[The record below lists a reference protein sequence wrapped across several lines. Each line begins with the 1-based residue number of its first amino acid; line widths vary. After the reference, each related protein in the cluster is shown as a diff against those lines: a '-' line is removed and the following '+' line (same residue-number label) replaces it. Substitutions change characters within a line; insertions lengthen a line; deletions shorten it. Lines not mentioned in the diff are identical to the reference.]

1 MAPAFYFGTTAVLVN
16 SSSSPEHCAVLDQ
29 STRPARQ
36 WAVGLVRGTVEEDTF
51 FFSTALCSVFAV
63 LRHSA
68 LSSSLS
74 RISAAEIMTPN
85 RPPASPAPVAEAR
98 PVPPDELP
106 RVRKREDLRQ
116 NQTVMAAMLAEIVEE
131 HLSPHRRPSRTR
143 IPALC
148 KTSATLINQ
157 EEAVHFRIHS
167 TVQSGANELRTP
179 VETLF
184 QV

>member
-1 MAPAFYFGTTAVLVN
+1 MCQLHSCAANTVRCLQSVWHSRSLARSRMKLSSN
-16 SSSSPEHCAVLDQ
+16 AASSSVSITSSSAPSASAPSWCGGN
-29 STRPARQ
+29 R
-36 WAVGLVRGTVEEDTF
+36 
-51 FFSTALCSVFAV
+51 
-63 LRHSA
+63 SA

-74 RISAAEIMTPN
+74 RIPAAEIMTPN
-85 RPPASPAPVAEAR
+85 RPPASPAPVVVAR
-98 PVPPDELP
+98 RVPLAELP

-116 NQTVMAAMLAEIVEE
+116 NQTVMAPMAKIVEE

>member
-1 MAPAFYFGTTAVLVN
+1 MTDCLKQSVWHSRSPERSRMKLSSNAAASPSVSIT
-16 SSSSPEHCAVLDQ
+16 SSSAPSASAPSWCGGN
-29 STRPARQ
+29 R
-36 WAVGLVRGTVEEDTF
+36 
-51 FFSTALCSVFAV
+51 
-63 LRHSA
+63 SA

-74 RISAAEIMTPN
+74 RIPAAEIMTPN
-85 RPPASPAPVAEAR
+85 RQPASPAPVVVAR
-98 PVPPDELP
+98 PVPLAELP

-143 IPALC
+143 ISALC